1 MPKISQ
7 FPAGGS
13 AQNTDLIP
21 VVRNGGDYT
30 VTGAALAALANYS
43 QAYAGTFTATAG
55 QTVFTLP
62 ASPGSLAN
70 LFVSVD
76 GAVQVPG
83 VDYTWTTP
91 TTLTFTVGLTVGQ
104 TVLYRYTSSVPIGT
118 PSAGG
123 TNNQI
128 QYNNSGVLNGFTM
141 SGDATIVPTTGAITV
156 SKTGGVAFA
165 ASATTDTTN
174 AANIS
179 SGILPVAR
187 QSYTQGGTGSV
198 ARTVTNKLQ
207 ELVSVKDFGAVGD
220 GVTDDTAAI
229 QAAINAAIA
238 ANNLTVVLVD
248 GCDYKVTGTLT
259 VTQGVMIV
267 GQGSQGSAQG
277 YGCSI
282 THYSN
287 SDLFLW
293 NGNGVS
299 NKGTG
304 GGLKNVLLLKAD
316 TYSGG
321 TAIKLL
327 ATSDNFRPGEM
338 VFENV
343 LAYGIGAGRWTRGL
357 VVDGTACN
365 TAGAR
370 GVRSVHMTKCRFAD
384 VTTAGESVL
393 LNQVTHFYAHGLAI
407 DTGSGAASG
416 ISIKGINDGIY
427 LNACGIAGSMTIIA
441 DDASNT
447 TNNIYVDGKIGGSF
461 TNNDTQV
468 NGVVT
473 IANNGGGI
481 ANKSQ
486 LLKIVADKT
495 PGCLVYA
502 NANLPNVTGDGTVYQ
517 MVCNT
522 ILYDTL
528 SNWGSNS
535 FTVRVAGKYRIKAQ
549 FQMTNL
555 GAAHTRYDAQIL
567 RTGSAT
573 TSIVSVANAFAGAT
587 AAGGNNIAV
596 VDGEIMCAYGDVIAP
611 KISVSNGTLTVS
623 LIGTAGTIYSYC
635 NITYLP

>member
-1 MPKISQ
+1 MTASYNLSLL
-7 FPAGGS
+7 GS
-13 AQNTDLIP
+13 
-21 VVRNGGDYT
+21 
-30 VTGAALAALANYS
+30 NYS
-43 QAYAGTFTATAG
+43 
-55 QTVFTLP
+55 
-62 ASPGSLAN
+62 
-70 LFVSVD
+70 
-76 GAVQVPG
+76 
-83 VDYTWTTP
+83 
-91 TTLTFTVGLTVGQ
+91 
-104 TVLYRYTSSVPIGT
+104 
-118 PSAGG
+118 
-123 TNNQI
+123 
-128 QYNNSGVLNGFTM
+128 
-141 SGDATIVPTTGAITV
+141 
-156 SKTGGVAFA
+156 
-165 ASATTDTTN
+165 
-174 AANIS
+174 
-179 SGILPVAR
+179 
-187 QSYTQGGTGSV
+187 QGGTGAV
-198 ARTVTNKLQ
+198 ARTTASKLQ
-207 ELVSVKDFGAVGD
+207 ESVSVKDFGAVGD
-220 GVTDDTAAI
+220 GTTDDSAAI

-267 GQGSQGSAQG
+267 GQGSQGSTQA
-277 YGCSI
+277 YGCSV

-407 DTGSGAASG
+407 DTGSGAAGG

-427 LNACGIAGSMTIIA
+427 LNACGIAGTMTIIA
-441 DDASNT
+441 NDASNT

-461 TNNDTQV
+461 TNNDTQA

-517 MVCNT
+517 MACNT
-522 ILYDTL
+522 TLYDTWG
-528 SNWGSNS
+528 NWGGNS
-535 FTVRVAGKYRIKAQ
+535 FTVPIAGKYRIKAV
-549 FQMTNL
+549 FALTNVQV
-555 GAAHTRYDAQIL
+555 ANTRYDAQIL

-573 TSIVSVANAFAGAT
+573 TSVAVVANAYAEAT
-587 AAGGNNIAV
+587 AAGGNNSV
-596 VDGEIMCAYGDVIAP
+596 SVDCELMCAYGDVIAP
-611 KISVSNGTLTVS
+611 KISVSGGALVVS
-623 LIGTAGTIYSYC
+623 LIGAAGTIYSYC